1 MFASNQSLR
10 KLSSSWP
17 NLGKTKW
24 LLQGCEVWIHETV
37 ANSAPS
43 KADVL
48 QQPQLHIQSTTV
60 TFTLYLDRDVHPT
73 VHLLSAMAKAFLLG
87 IQSGRWWAVHNQS
100 LLRLMTIL
108 DTPWKRE
115 TPGYWLV
122 PSQVSQLSQISH
134 FKQIIFF
141 LIVPRGF
148 SFIVNDGDC
157 LIQQILHVQEI
168 TKSSYGLQLHVP
180 MEGDFQIVSLSAGI
194 PVEIPRCSWLRKTS
208 VCVTWK
214 KKWNNYQ
221 LH

>member
-1 MFASNQSLR
+1 MR
-10 KLSSSWP
+10 
-17 NLGKTKW
+17 
-24 LLQGCEVWIHETV
+24 LLQTLHLQKLMCYSSPSFTFK
-37 ANSAPS
+37 APQS
-43 KADVL
+43 RSHCTL
-48 QQPQLHIQSTTV
+48 TGTFIQL
-60 TFTLYLDRDVHPT
+60 FTSSVQWP
-73 VHLLSAMAKAFLLG
+73 KAFLLG

-214 KKWNNYQ
+214 KKWNNY
-221 LH
+221 

>member
-73 VHLLSAMAKAFLLG
+73 VHLLSAMAKSFSTWYPIRTMMGSTQSILIKADDYPRYALEERNTWLLACAKPSEPALTDQPLQANHFFFNCPQRFQLHCEWWGLSHTTDPARIRNNKVFLW
-87 IQSGRWWAVHNQS
+87 SPAARSNGRW
-100 LLRLMTIL
+100 L
-108 DTPWKRE
+108 P
-115 TPGYWLV
+115 
-122 PSQVSQLSQISH
+122 
-134 FKQIIFF
+134 
-141 LIVPRGF
+141 
-148 SFIVNDGDC
+148 DC
-157 LIQQILHVQEI
+157 L
-168 TKSSYGLQLHVP
+168 
-180 MEGDFQIVSLSAGI
+180 SLCWHPSRDSTMFMI
-194 PVEIPRCSWLRKTS
+194 KENFC
-208 VCVTWK
+208 VCYLEKEVK
-214 KKWNNYQ
+214 
-221 LH
+221 

>member
-73 VHLLSAMAKAFLLG
+73 VHLLSAMAKSFSTWYPIRTMMGSTQSILIKADDYPRYALEERNTWLL
-87 IQSGRWWAVHNQS
+87 ACA
-100 LLRLMTIL
+100 
-108 DTPWKRE
+108 K
-115 TPGYWLV
+115 
-122 PSQVSQLSQISH
+122 PSEPALTDQPLQANL
-134 FKQIIFF
+134 FFF

-157 LIQQILHVQEI
+157 LIQQILHV
-168 TKSSYGLQLHVP
+168 
-180 MEGDFQIVSLSAGI
+180 
-194 PVEIPRCSWLRKTS
+194 
-208 VCVTWK
+208 
-214 KKWNNYQ
+214 
-221 LH
+221 